1 MAIPVPQKRA
11 FKNVFK
17 PKRGRV
23 YKPKATQVGDTPV
36 ERRQHRW
43 HAGSKYP
50 SPLQVPCS

>member
-23 YKPKATQVGDTPV
+23 YKPKATQVGDTPA
-36 ERRQHRW
+36 ERLQHRW
-43 HAGSKYP
+43 HVGSK
-50 SPLQVPCS
+50 